1 MRWLVPVLIVAAI
14 VMAPLGGNAADLVVW
29 WEEGFYPQAD
39 EAVVEIIAAFE
50 QETGKE
56 VELVQYPQDDMLNK
70 AKSALQAGAP
80 PDFLFSTIVD
90 FSIGRWAY
98 DDQLV
103 DLESVLGPVRDLF
116 DADTMEVST
125 LVNGRTGRRG
135 LYALPMGRRSN
146 HLHVWNSLL
155 ERAGFTLT
163 DVPTEWAAFWSFWC
177 DQVQPAVRNAL
188 GRNDIWGVG
197 LPMSAAATVDTDVEF
212 LQFQLAYQAS
222 WLGRDRRVQ
231 VDDPEVRAGIVQA
244 LRDYTVRHRRYG
256 M

>member
-56 VELVQYPQDDMLNK
+56 IELVQYPQDDMLNK

-103 DLESVLGPVRDLF
+103 DLESVLGPVPWK
-116 DADTMEVST
+116 
-125 LVNGRTGRRG
+125 
-135 LYALPMGRRSN
+135 YRRS
-146 HLHVWNSLL
+146 
-155 ERAGFTLT
+155 
-163 DVPTEWAAFWSFWC
+163 
-177 DQVQPAVRNAL
+177 
-188 GRNDIWGVG
+188 
-197 LPMSAAATVDTDVEF
+197 
-212 LQFQLAYQAS
+212 
-222 WLGRDRRVQ
+222 
-231 VDDPEVRAGIVQA
+231 
-244 LRDYTVRHRRYG
+244 
-256 M
+256 